1 MTAGTPLLSVRNLS
15 VSFGSKATEFQAVKE
30 ISFDLFPQETLAVV
44 GESGSG
50 KSVTA
55 LSLLKLL
62 PYPLAHHPSGS
73 VFFEGKDILT
83 LDEKTLNT
91 LRGQKISMIFQE
103 PMTSLNPLH
112 TVEKQ
117 IGEVLLLHKGLSQ
130 EKTRARILELL
141 SLVGFRDGED
151 RLKRY
156 PHELSGGQR
165 QRIMIAMA
173 LACEPN
179 ILIADEPTTA
189 LDVTTQAQILV
200 LLKDLQKKMK
210 MSLLLITHDLSIVKK
225 MADRVIVMEQGK
237 IVEQNKAKTL
247 FEGPQH
253 PYTKQ
258 LLASEPKGLAEPI
271 SKDAPLLLTA
281 EKLDVRF
288 PIKSGF
294 LQRIRGYVHAVFEAD
309 FEVKKGETLGI
320 VGESGSGKTT
330 LALAL
335 LELIPSTGLVT
346 FETHVLHALKKSHLR
361 PLRRELQI
369 VFQDPFSSLSPRM
382 TISGIIGEGLEV
394 HQKNLSHEKREA
406 LIIDVLK
413 DVGLDPKTRHRY
425 PHEFSGGQR
434 QRISIARALILKPK
448 LMILDEPTS
457 ALDRAVQVEILEL
470 LKRLQKE
477 HHLTYLFI
485 SHDLKVVRSISH
497 RVIVMKDGRIVER
510 GSASDIFDA
519 PREPYTKSLIK
530 AAFDLAS

>member
-1 MTAGTPLLSVRNLS
+1 MRSPKPLLSVRNLS
-15 VSFGSKATEFQAVKE
+15 VSFGRGAQEFRAVKG
-30 ISFDLFPQETLAVV
+30 IPFDLYPKETLAIV

-50 KSVTA
+50 KSITA

-62 PYPLAHHPSGS
+62 PYPLAHHPTGS
-73 VFFEGKDILT
+73 ILLEGQDLLS

-91 LRGQKISMIFQE
+91 IRGQKISMIFQE

-117 IGEVLLLHKGLSQ
+117 IGEVLLVHKGLTKDQ
-130 EKTRARILELL
+130 AHARILELL
-141 SLVGFRDGED
+141 ELVGFRDGKD
-151 RLKRY
+151 RLKCY

-165 QRIMIAMA
+165 QRVMIAMA
-173 LACEPN
+173 LACEPD

-189 LDVTTQAQILV
+189 LDVTTQAQILA
-200 LLKDLQKKMK
+200 LLTTLRKKMG
-210 MSLLLITHDLSIVKK
+210 MSLILITHDLGIVRK
-225 MADRVIVMEQGK
+225 MADRVLVMEQGTL
-237 IVEQNKAKTL
+237 VEEKATEIL
-247 FEGPQH
+247 FMTPEH
-253 PYTKQ
+253 PYTRKLLSSEPEGRAQ
-258 LLASEPKGLAEPI
+258 LLPETAPI
-271 SKDAPLLLTA
+271 LLKA

-288 PIKSGF
+288 PITSGLF
-294 LQRIRGYVHAVFEAD
+294 RRVHKYIHAVFEASFD
-309 FEVKKGETLGI
+309 VKKGETLGI

-335 LELIPSTGLVT
+335 LKLLPSTGQVM
-346 FETHVLHALKKSHLR
+346 FDRHSLHALRKRALR

-382 TISGIIGEGLEV
+382 TVGEIVGEGLDV
-394 HQKNLSHEKREA
+394 HKIARTRAEQED
-406 LIIDVLK
+406 LIVDTLK
-413 DVGLDPKTRHRY
+413 DVGLDPETQHRY

-448 LMILDEPTS
+448 LIVLDEPTS

-470 LKRLQKE
+470 LKRLQQE

-485 SHDLKVVRSISH
+485 SHDLKIVRSISH

-510 GSASDIFDA
+510 GTASQIFES
-519 PREPYTKSLIK
+519 PKEPYTRNLMK
-530 AAFDLAS
+530 AAFDLTS